1 MKKEPLLNQY
11 ALLNTVILSAEY
23 LLRSSYPPSKS
34 NNSIFFQYTRTQ
46 ALDAI
51 LKSGSIWATNMKY
64 LNDSL
69 EYKSG
74 IATIDSVYSKR
85 NTAFNQNVR
94 KNLQTYSTQYNDD
107 EFSTFS
113 TSFCEEGDLLSQ
125 WITYAKEGGVSI
137 GFDFSIDNLYWG
149 QKINDNFYRT
159 NAMKYPLSVMYVPL
173 NPKPQPEDEHI
184 RIIKKVIKNISSTG
198 MTTDIEKL
206 TYYMLLCYI
215 KNCDFKQEREHRIV
229 SVPCVN
235 SISSGKMKEYASEVK
250 TMIQDSHVF
259 RPYIEL
265 YPITKDDELTNLPI
279 AEIIVGP
286 ASNQNNIFKSIVYKL
301 EHSYIEDIKIEIPS
315 PEKYKERKAK
325 YKKLVGQITKRNPNI
340 DYRNIIHFC
349 EPWGLIVK
357 TSESSYVF

>member
-1 MKKEPLLNQY
+1 MKKEPLLYQY
-11 ALLNTVILSAEY
+11 ALLNTVISSAED
-23 LLRSSYPPSKS
+23 LLRSSYPPRTDI
-34 NNSIFFQYTRTQ
+34 SIFYQYTRTQ

-74 IATIDSVYSKR
+74 IATIDSVYSKGK
-85 NTAFNQNVR
+85 TAFDQSVR
-94 KNLQTYSTQYNDD
+94 KNLKTYSAQYNDD
-107 EFSTFS
+107 EFSAFS
-113 TSFCEEGDLLSQ
+113 ASFCEEGDLLSQ

-149 QKINDNFYRT
+149 QKINDNYYRT

-173 NPKPQPEDEHI
+173 NPEPQPENEHI
-184 RIIKKVIKNISSTG
+184 QIIKDVINNISSTG
-198 MTTDIEKL
+198 MTTDIERL

-215 KNCDFKQEREHRIV
+215 KNFDFKQEREHRIV

-235 SISSGKMKEYASEVK
+235 SISSGIMKEYISEIK

-265 YPITKDDELTNLPI
+265 YPITKDDELANLPI

-286 ASNQNNIFKSIVYKL
+286 ASNQINILNV
-301 EHSYIEDIKIEIPS
+301 
-315 PEKYKERKAK
+315 
-325 YKKLVGQITKRNPNI
+325 
-340 DYRNIIHFC
+340 
-349 EPWGLIVK
+349 
-357 TSESSYVF
+357 